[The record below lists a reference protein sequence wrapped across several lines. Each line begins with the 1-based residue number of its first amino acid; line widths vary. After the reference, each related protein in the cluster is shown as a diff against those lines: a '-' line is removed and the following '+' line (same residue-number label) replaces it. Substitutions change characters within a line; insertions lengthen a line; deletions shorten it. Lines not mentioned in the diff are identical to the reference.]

1 MKWKMTSVRS
11 QVFIVLILMVG
22 QDGYMLEDLQKQWD
36 YNSIDSRV
44 LGLYFWQEAGNGI
57 SNLQFS
63 LLLKFITAF

>member
-1 MKWKMTSVRS
+1 
-11 QVFIVLILMVG
+11 MVG